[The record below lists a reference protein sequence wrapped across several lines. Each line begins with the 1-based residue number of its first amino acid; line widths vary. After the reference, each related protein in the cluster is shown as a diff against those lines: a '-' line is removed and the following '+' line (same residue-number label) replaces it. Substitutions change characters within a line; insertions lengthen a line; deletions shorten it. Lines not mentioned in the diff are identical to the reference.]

1 MESDKKG
8 ECMPQFTFDTVLAC
22 ELADALSASTGLG
35 CTVKSADGSQP
46 LCSFGYTCECCA
58 LRSVFHCDD
67 RACELTHLYGLE
79 QAQRFGG
86 RYIYFG
92 KHGLTF
98 FVSPIIGKGETSA
111 RVTVGPF
118 LMVDPEDFCACELDG
133 REDLLPIIKEI
144 PRVDAARATQLSTLL
159 YMAAGYLSSVSA
171 VESMR
176 ESHAVDAIQGQ
187 ISAYIMEL
195 KQNSETAS
203 YPFDKEQALL
213 DSMRSGERARAERE
227 LTQILSHI
235 LIASGS
241 SLPRAKTYASGL
253 LTVMI
258 RSVMQQTDDPALLEK
273 NMLLFDQELHACAEI
288 SALCR
293 LLVRVMHTLMDGMFK
308 FKDARHADAL
318 HRATQYIRTH
328 LDAHLD
334 LETLA
339 GAACLSPA
347 YFSRIFR
354 EETGVSVQQ
363 AIMDARLKRAC
374 ELIEYGGL
382 RLSDIALMVG
392 FQDQSYFSRAFQ
404 KAYGVTPT
412 QYKRNHQK

>member
-1 MESDKKG
+1 MSAL
-8 ECMPQFTFDTVLAC
+8 PFDAVLAR
-22 ELADALSASTGLG
+22 ELAQAFSASTGLG
-35 CTVKSADGSQP
+35 CMVKITGSSEP
-46 LCSFGYTCECCA
+46 LCDYGYTCARCA
-58 LRSVFHCDD
+58 LRRVFDCDE
-67 RACELTHLYGLE
+67 RSCEMTHLYGLE
-79 QAQRFGG
+79 QARRFGG

-98 FVSPIIGKGETSA
+98 FVSPIIGEGKSSA
-111 RVTVGPF
+111 RVTAGPF
-118 LMVDPEDFCACELDG
+118 LLVEPEDFCACELGG
-133 REDLLPIIKEI
+133 REELLPLVREI
-144 PRVDAARATQLSTLL
+144 PYIGAARATQLSSLL

-176 ESHAVDAIQGQ
+176 ESSADSAIQGQ

-195 KQNSETAS
+195 KQVQEPAA

-213 DSMRSGERARAERE
+213 NAMASGERVRSEQL
-227 LTQILSHI
+227 LTQLLSHI
-235 LIASGS
+235 LVASGS
-241 SLPRAKTYASGL
+241 SLSRARAYAGGL
-253 LTVMI
+253 LTMMI
-258 RSVMQQTDDPALLEK
+258 RSVMQHTDDPALLEK
-273 NMLLFDQELHACAEI
+273 NMLLFDQELHATDDM

-293 LLVRVMHTLMDGMFK
+293 LMMRILHTLMDGMFK
-308 FKDARHADAL
+308 FRDARHADAL
-318 HRATQYIRTH
+318 HRAAQYIRTH
-328 LDAHLD
+328 LSDRLD
-334 LETLA
+334 LETVA

-354 EETGVSVQQ
+354 EETGVSFQQ

-412 QYKRNHQK
+412 QYRRNHK

>member
-1 MESDKKG
+1 MSSL
-8 ECMPQFTFDTVLAC
+8 PFDAVLAR
-22 ELADALSASTGLG
+22 ELAQAFSASTGIG
-35 CTVKSADGSQP
+35 CMVKITGSSEP
-46 LCSFGYTCECCA
+46 LCDYGYTCARCA
-58 LRSVFHCDD
+58 LRRVFECDEHS
-67 RACELTHLYGLE
+67 CEMTHLYGLE
-79 QAQRFGG
+79 QARRFGG

-98 FVSPIIGKGETSA
+98 FVSPIIGAGESSA
-111 RVTVGPF
+111 RVTAGPF
-118 LMVDPEDFCACELDG
+118 LMVEPEDFCACELGG
-133 REDLLPIIKEI
+133 RDDLLPLVREI
-144 PRVDAARATQLSTLL
+144 PYIDASRATQLSALL
-159 YMAAGYLSSVSA
+159 YMASGYLSSVSA

-176 ESHAVDAIQGQ
+176 ENSADGAIQGQ

-195 KQNSETAS
+195 KQMGEAVS

-213 DSMRSGERARAERE
+213 DAMSSGDRAKAERL
-227 LTQILSHI
+227 LTQLLSHI

-241 SLPRAKTYASGL
+241 SLPRAMAYAGGL

-258 RSVMQQTDDPALLEK
+258 RSVMQHTDDPALLEK
-273 NMLLFDQELHACAEI
+273 NMLLFDQELHALSDLTSI
-288 SALCR
+288 CR
-293 LLVRVMHTLMDGMFK
+293 LLIRIMHTLMDGMFK

-328 LDAHLD
+328 LGEHLD

-354 EETGVSVQQ
+354 EETGFSVQQ
-363 AIMDARLKRAC
+363 AIMDARLRRAC

-412 QYKRNHQK
+412 QYRRMHK

>member
-1 MESDKKG
+1 
-8 ECMPQFTFDTVLAC
+8 MPPLSFDAVLAR
-22 ELADALSASTGLG
+22 ELADAFSASTGLG
-35 CTVKSADGSQP
+35 CTVKITGSP
-46 LCSFGYTCECCA
+46 DALCDYGYTCHRCA
-58 LRSVFHCDD
+58 LRSVLSCDEHL
-67 RACELTHLYGLE
+67 CELTHLYGLE

-86 RYIYFG
+86 RYIYFD

-98 FVSPIIGKGETSA
+98 FVSPIIGEGENRA

-133 REDLLPIIKEI
+133 REDLLPLVREI
-144 PRVDAARATQLSTLL
+144 PHVDAARATQLSTLL

-171 VESMR
+171 VEHMR
-176 ESHAVDAIQGQ
+176 ESHAADAVQGQ

-195 KQNSETAS
+195 KQAEEPVS

-213 DSMRSGERARAERE
+213 EAMSAGDRVRAEHL

-235 LIASGS
+235 LVASGS
-241 SLPRAKTYASGL
+241 SLPRAKAYAGGL
-253 LTVMI
+253 LTMMI
-258 RSVMQQTDDPALLEK
+258 RSVMQHTDDPALIEK
-273 NMLLFDQELHACAEI
+273 NMLLFDQELRACTKI
-288 SALCR
+288 SVLSTR
-293 LLVRVMHTLMDGMFK
+293 LVRMMHTLMDGMFK
-308 FKDARHADAL
+308 FRDARHADAL
-318 HRATQYIRTH
+318 HRAAQYIRTH
-328 LDAHLD
+328 LGEHLD

-382 RLSDIALMVG
+382 RLSDISLMVG

-412 QYKRNHQK
+412 QYKRSHQK

>member
-1 MESDKKG
+1 MSFL
-8 ECMPQFTFDTVLAC
+8 PFDTVLAR
-22 ELADALSASTGLG
+22 ELADAFSASTGLG
-35 CTVKSADGSQP
+35 CTVKQTGSEQP
-46 LCSFGYTCECCA
+46 LCDFGYTCAKCA
-58 LRSVFHCDD
+58 LRSVFRCDED
-67 RACELTHLYGLE
+67 ACELTHLYGLE
-79 QAQRFGG
+79 QARRFGG

-92 KHGLTF
+92 RHGLTF
-98 FVSPIIGKGETSA
+98 FVSPIIGEGESSA

-118 LMVDPEDFCACELDG
+118 LMVEPEDFCACELGG
-133 REDLLPIIKEI
+133 REDLLELVREI
-144 PRVDAARATQLSTLL
+144 PFVEASRATQLSTLL
-159 YMAAGYLSSVSA
+159 YMAAGYLSSVSS

-176 ESHAVDAIQGQ
+176 KSHATDALQGQ

-195 KQNSETAS
+195 KQTDAARS
-203 YPFDKEQALL
+203 YPFDQEQELL
-213 DSMRSGERARAERE
+213 SAMAAGERPRAEQL
-227 LTQILSHI
+227 LTRILSHI

-241 SLPRAKTYASGL
+241 SLPRARSYACGL
-253 LTVMI
+253 MTMMI
-258 RSVMQQTDDPALLEK
+258 RSVMQHTDDPALLEK
-273 NMLLFDQELHACAEI
+273 NMLLFDQELHACADL

-293 LLVRVMHTLMDGMFK
+293 CLMRVMHTLMDGMFR

-318 HRATQYIRTH
+318 HRAAQYIRTH
-328 LDAHLD
+328 LSEHLD

-412 QYKRNHQK
+412 KYRRSHQK

>member
-1 MESDKKG
+1 M
-8 ECMPQFTFDTVLAC
+8 TA
-22 ELADALSASTGLG
+22 
-35 CTVKSADGSQP
+35 
-46 LCSFGYTCECCA
+46 
-58 LRSVFHCDD
+58 
-67 RACELTHLYGLE
+67 
-79 QAQRFGG
+79 
-86 RYIYFG
+86 
-92 KHGLTF
+92 
-98 FVSPIIGKGETSA
+98 
-111 RVTVGPF
+111 GPF
-118 LMVDPEDFCACELDG
+118 LLVEPEDFCACELG
-133 REDLLPIIKEI
+133 GHEELLPLVREI
-144 PRVDAARATQLSTLL
+144 PYVDAARATQLSTLL
-159 YMAAGYLSSVSA
+159 YMASGYLSSVSA

-176 ESHAVDAIQGQ
+176 ECSADGAIQGQ

-195 KQNSETAS
+195 KQSGESAA

-213 DSMRSGERARAERE
+213 GAMASGERAKAEQL

-241 SLPRAKTYASGL
+241 SLPRAKAYAGGL
-253 LTVMI
+253 LTMMV
-258 RSVMQQTDDPALLEK
+258 RSVMQHTDDPALLEK
-273 NMLLFDQELHACAEI
+273 NMLLFDQELHAAGDM

-293 LLVRVMHTLMDGMFK
+293 LMMRILHTLMDGMFK
-308 FKDARHADAL
+308 FRDARHADAL
-318 HRATQYIRTH
+318 HRAAQYIRTH
-328 LDAHLD
+328 LGDRLD
-334 LETLA
+334 LETVA
-339 GAACLSPA
+339 GASCLSPA

-412 QYKRNHQK
+412 QYKRSHQK